1 MKSKYLFYVLQLLDK
16 QQRYLINQEAK
27 QHNDYNASEL
37 LLCRQTVGEIS
48 LAYSKE
54 IQQEFGF
61 DKEDNG

>member
-1 MKSKYLFYVLQLLDK
+1 MKSKNLFYLLQLLDK

-37 LLCRQTVGEIS
+37 LLCRQTVAEVS
-48 LAYSKE
+48 LDYSKE

-61 DKEDNG
+61 NKENV

>member
-1 MKSKYLFYVLQLLDK
+1 MKTKNLFYLLQLLDK

-37 LLCRQTVGEIS
+37 LLCRQTVAEVS

-54 IQQEFGF
+54 IQLEFGF
-61 DKEDNG
+61 NKDNC

>member
-1 MKSKYLFYVLQLLDK
+1 MKSKNLFYLLQLLDK

-37 LLCRQTVGEIS
+37 LLCRQTVAEVS
-48 LAYSKE
+48 LYYSKE

-61 DKEDNG
+61 DKENG

>member
-27 QHNDYNASEL
+27 QHNDYSASEL
-37 LLCRQTVGEIS
+37 LLCRQTVAEIS

-61 DKEDNG
+61 DKDNA

>member
-1 MKSKYLFYVLQLLDK
+1 MKSKNLFYLLQLLDK

-37 LLCRQTVGEIS
+37 LLCRQIVAEVS
-48 LAYSKE
+48 LDYSKE

-61 DKEDNG
+61 NKENS

>member
-1 MKSKYLFYVLQLLDK
+1 MKTKNLFYILQLLDK

-37 LLCRQTVGEIS
+37 LLCRQTVSEVS
-48 LAYSKE
+48 LEYSKE

-61 DKEDNG
+61 NKENG

>member
-1 MKSKYLFYVLQLLDK
+1 MKSKNLFYILQLLDK

-37 LLCRQTVGEIS
+37 LLCRQTVAEVS
-48 LAYSKE
+48 LDYSKE

-61 DKEDNG
+61 DKDNG